1 MTEHE
6 VVPSAAEGPPEPP
19 AGAPA
24 RERIRHAYRQDMG
37 PRERSALLS
46 WLGFTATFASV
57 RAITHAIR
65 AGVGP
70 FEDMSLGGEHLHHYL
85 WGIGMLAGVGGVAVQ
100 GPLRD
105 RYHPAT
111 ALSYGAGLALIVDE
125 FALLLDLQDV
135 YWAEQGRVSVD
146 LGVGMAALGGTA
158 LAATPI
164 LRRLL
169 RKP

>member
-1 MTEHE
+1 MTESE
-6 VVPSAAEGPPEPP
+6 VVPAPPEAQPGPP
-19 AGAPA
+19 AGATP
-24 RERIRHAYRQDMG
+24 RERARHAYQQDMG

-46 WLGFTATFASV
+46 WLGFTVTFGSV

-70 FEDMSLGGEHLHHYL
+70 FKNMSFGGEHLHHYM
-85 WGIGMLAGVGGVAVQ
+85 WGIGMLAGVGGVAIH
-100 GPLRD
+100 GPQHHRH
-105 RYHPAT
+105 HPAT
-111 ALSYGAGLALIVDE
+111 ALSYGAGLALIIDE

-135 YWAEQGRVSVD
+135 YWAKQGRVSVD
-146 LGVGMAALGGTA
+146 LGVGTAALGGTV

-169 RKP
+169 SRS